1 MESNATKNRRW
12 IRILLLA
19 ALAVSLGSCEGP
31 RDSPTGNLLLITV
44 DTLRADHVGAY
55 GATAV
60 ATPVL
65 DGLAAEGL
73 LFEQAV
79 ASVPITLPSHATIL
93 TGLDVPHHGVRH
105 NGLFVLDDQ
114 FETLAE
120 LLYKRG
126 YQTAAFTGAF
136 VLDERY
142 GLGQGFEHYDDDVHI
157 DGGKRPGGTF
167 VERDAGVVID
177 RALAWIANRDV
188 ERPFFVWV
196 HLYDPHAPYQA
207 PAPWGERYSADP
219 YSGEVAWVDDRI
231 GKLLIE
237 LHDRGLWE
245 KTLTVVT
252 SDHGEGL
259 GQHDEWT
266 HADLIYDATLRV
278 PLIFAGPSYVEQ
290 PRRVEERL
298 AATIDIVPTVLS
310 LLGIQFAAER
320 YDGLD
325 LIHGANPV
333 DRTVHIETM
342 APLLDYGWSSLHG
355 LRSLQTKFISAP
367 TAEFYDLLLD
377 PGEATNRYDDDAR
390 AIEMELRLT
399 EMRNRWEDDLA
410 LLDRGRV
417 LDREEK
423 RRLQSLGYAAG
434 SQHSSRVG
442 GEDPKEMMGVW
453 RRMRE
458 AIDQAR
464 RAQHADAQ
472 AAIESIL
479 AEQPASARAWYSA
492 AVIYEMA
499 GEAEQVERTMRQA
512 VALQPRSEGF
522 VTLAR
527 YALQR
532 KDEAAFREAMDS
544 AVELDPYDGGIAIG
558 LGHWH
563 ASHGRVEQARAAF
576 RRAIEIDP
584 ARSGP
589 YARQQLARIDAAL
602 SDAP

>member
-1 MESNATKNRRW
+1 MNPQKNSRW
-12 IRILLLA
+12 IRRLLFVTLVA
-19 ALAVSLGSCEGP
+19 AFVSCEGP
-31 RDSPTGNLLLITV
+31 RKVPSGNVLLITI

-65 DGLAAEGL
+65 DRLAAEGL
-73 LFEQAV
+73 LYEQAV

-105 NGLFVLDDQ
+105 NGLFVLEDR

-120 LLYKRG
+120 VLLDRG

-142 GLGQGFEHYDDDVHI
+142 GLQQGFEHYDDDVHI
-157 DGGKRPGGTF
+157 EGGKRPGGTF
-167 VERDAGVVID
+167 VERDAGVVIE
-177 RALAWIANRDV
+177 RALAWIANRDAD
-188 ERPFFVWV
+188 RPFFVWV

-207 PAPWGERYSADP
+207 PAPWGERYSANP

-231 GKLLIE
+231 GHLLAGIRE
-237 LHDRGLWE
+237 SGLWAT
-245 KTLTVVT
+245 TLTVVT

-266 HADLIYDATLRV
+266 HADLIYDATMRV
-278 PLIFAGPSYVEQ
+278 PLIFAGPTYVEQ
-290 PRRVEERL
+290 PQRIVDRL
-298 AATIDIVPTVLS
+298 AATIDIVPTILS
-310 LLGIQFAAER
+310 LLEIPFDADR

-325 LIHGANPV
+325 LVHGEIPA

-355 LRSLQTKFISAP
+355 LRSLRTKFISAP
-367 TAEFYDLLLD
+367 TAEFYDLAQD
-377 PGEATNRYDDDAR
+377 PDEATNLYTDDPR
-390 AIEMELRLT
+390 AIELEQRLT
-399 EMRNRWEDDLA
+399 EIRNDWDDDLA
-410 LLDRGRV
+410 LLHRGRV
-417 LDREEK
+417 LDPDEK
-423 RRLQSLGYAAG
+423 RRLRSLGYVAG
-434 SQHSSRVG
+434 RSKSSGVG

-458 AIDQAR
+458 AVDLARNGQHKEAQSAID
-464 RAQHADAQ
+464 
-472 AAIESIL
+472 SIL
-479 AEQPASARAWYSA
+479 SEQSTSARAWYSA
-492 AVIYEMA
+492 AIIYEMGGA
-499 GEAEQVERTMRQA
+499 AERVEHAMRQA

-532 KDEAAFREAMDS
+532 KDEAAFREALDS
-544 AVELDPYDGGIAIG
+544 AVELDPDDGGIAIG

-563 ASHGRVEQARAAF
+563 ISHGRVEQARAAF
-576 RRAIEIDP
+576 RRAIEVDP
-584 ARSGP
+584 VRSGP
-589 YARQQLARIDAAL
+589 YARRQLALIDAAVEEI
-602 SDAP
+602 P